1 MIKSRQLTRTC
12 VILVED
18 LSKLKQQEVLIRND
32 PLLSEQN
39 SKCVRLKSQIVSQR
53 KIHHYLEHELTEFC
67 NQEEQSKVL
76 VMYFL
81 EIW

>member
-12 VILVED
+12 VVLVED
-18 LSKLKQQEVLIRND
+18 LSKLKQQEVMIRND

-53 KIHHYLEHELTEFC
+53 KILHYLEPELTEF
-67 NQEEQSKVL
+67 
-76 VMYFL
+76 
-81 EIW
+81 

>member
-1 MIKSRQLTRTC
+1 MIKSRQSTRTC
-12 VILVED
+12 VVLVED
-18 LSKLKQQEVLIRND
+18 LSKLKQQEVVIRND

-53 KIHHYLEHELTEFC
+53 KIHHYLEPELTEFC

>member
-1 MIKSRQLTRTC
+1 MIKSRLLTRTC
-12 VILVED
+12 VVLVED
-18 LSKLKQQEVLIRND
+18 LSKLKQQEVVIRND

-53 KIHHYLEHELTEFC
+53 KILHYLEHELTEFC

>member
-1 MIKSRQLTRTC
+1 MIKSRQLRRTC
-12 VILVED
+12 VVLVED
-18 LSKLKQQEVLIRND
+18 LSKLKQQEVMIRND

-53 KIHHYLEHELTEFC
+53 KILHYLEHELTEFC
-67 NQEEQSKVL
+67 SQEEQSKVL

>member
-12 VILVED
+12 VVLVED
-18 LSKLKQQEVLIRND
+18 LSKLKQQKVPIRND

-53 KIHHYLEHELTEFC
+53 KIHHYLELELTEFC

>member
-12 VILVED
+12 VVLVED
-18 LSKLKQQEVLIRND
+18 LSKLKQQEVMIRND

-53 KIHHYLEHELTEFC
+53 KILHYLEDELTEFC